1 MVMAFNEGDQ
11 GDLLIQK
18 APSATIE
25 TLAKSLIEI
34 FSSKSKIKNIGIRH
48 GEKMHETLVT
58 SEEMMKAE
66 DLGNYFRIKA
76 DGRTLNYD
84 KYFSSG
90 NLNNKLVEEYNSSN
104 TKVLNEH
111 ELIKILIELPE
122 VKSEL

>member
-1 MVMAFNEGDQ
+1 MMSLSNAVELVDYAFNEGDQ

-25 TLAKSLIEI
+25 THAKSLIEI

-76 DGRTLNYD
+76 DGRTL
-84 KYFSSG
+84 SA
-90 NLNNKLVEEYNSSN
+90 
-104 TKVLNEH
+104 
-111 ELIKILIELPE
+111 
-122 VKSEL
+122 